1 MNRRRLT
8 NLAVNC
14 AIALTVTVAGLAFV
28 EAFFRHDRNA
38 PKAFYL
44 MDDEVG
50 WVHRPNLR
58 VPNPIE
64 GVPVTVETDADG
76 LRPPFHATASRGA
89 RVLILGDSFADGME
103 VNTGDHFATLLQR
116 AHAELEIRNAAVA
129 AYSTLQEVLL
139 ARRLEPR
146 LRPAARVLFVY
157 ANDLHDNVSP
167 YFPLLGPRPW
177 IDLDGRRRPVEWD
190 IFASTLPPVPFAGW
204 LHRHSVAFARA
215 EIAWTNR
222 RRADEAK
229 RAWSWANRWPL
240 PKRWEVL
247 RDLVAELRTMGP
259 LLLVACPAK
268 GEVERG
274 TAPTATTVVAIG
286 NDLGIPVVDLSG
298 VLRPEHFWREN
309 IHWNVDGHRV
319 VAGAVA
325 PALDGLVTRPSSV
338 TGPSNP

>member
-14 AIALTVTVAGLAFV
+14 AIALAVTAAGLAFV
-28 EAFFRHDRNA
+28 ETWFRHRRDA
-38 PKAFYL
+38 VKGFYR
-44 MDDEVG
+44 MDDELG

-58 VPNPIE
+58 VPYPVE
-64 GVPVTVETDADG
+64 GVTVTVETDAHG
-76 LRPPFHATASRGA
+76 MRPPFHSTASHGA

-103 VNTGDHFATLLQR
+103 VDTADHFATLVQR
-116 AHAELEIRNAAVA
+116 DRPELEIHNAAVA
-129 AYSTLQEVLL
+129 AYSTLQELML

-157 ANDLHDNVSP
+157 ANDVHDNVSP

-177 IDLDGRRRPVEWD
+177 VDLDGRRRPVEWD
-190 IFASTLPPVPFAGW
+190 VFMPTLPPVPFAGW
-204 LHRHSVAFARA
+204 LHRHSVAFARV

-240 PKRWEVL
+240 PKRWGVL

-259 LLLVACPAK
+259 LLLVVCPAK
-268 GEVERG
+268 GEVERRDSQ
-274 TAPTATTVVAIG
+274 TSTNVVAIAR
-286 NDLGIPVVDLSG
+286 DLGIPVVDLFR
-298 VLRPEHFWREN
+298 VLGPEHFWREN
-309 IHWNVDGHRV
+309 IHWNADGHRV
-319 VAGAVA
+319 VAGALA
-325 PALDGLVTRPSSV
+325 PALDTLVTSASSV
-338 TGPSNP
+338 TSPREP